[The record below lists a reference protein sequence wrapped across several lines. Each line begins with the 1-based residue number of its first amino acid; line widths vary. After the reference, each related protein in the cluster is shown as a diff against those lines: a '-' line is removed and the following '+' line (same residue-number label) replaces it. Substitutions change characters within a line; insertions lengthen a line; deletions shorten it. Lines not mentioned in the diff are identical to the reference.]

1 MRKVLFGSVIS
12 FGLLGASIAHAET
25 PATTLYDANNEIIGS
40 INSLGNIGNTSG
52 PYENHYVF
60 KLENTSDELIYIK
73 LNDPNYIPGFNGY
86 DTDYELTI
94 EANSTM
100 YITKKLTDFDPTIPQ
115 IFEQLQPGN
124 GVSINFGTLS
134 IDENIFDTS
143 IVGGEWDP
151 LAFIIEYET
160 NANTSAIEGN
170 DSDISDNS
178 DAITDNKTAIESNDS
193 DIADNKTA
201 IEGNDTDIAD
211 NKTAIESNDSDIA
224 DNKTAIE
231 SNDSD
236 IADNKTAIEGNDTD
250 IADNKTAIESNDSDI
265 ADNKTA
271 IEGNDTDISDNS
283 DAITDNKTAIEGN
296 DTDISDLEILLTTTS
311 NSLDTSNDMIE
322 QNTQGIASNS
332 VKIGNNAQAIADS
345 MAFGMVQQDV
355 NYEGLQLSIGSASY
369 DGYSG
374 FAIVGGAKVSNDIF
388 INFGATAS
396 GNFAGSANFKF

>member
-201 IEGNDTDIAD
+201 IEGNDTDI
-211 NKTAIESNDSDIA
+211 
-224 DNKTAIE
+224 
-231 SNDSD
+231 
-236 IADNKTAIEGNDTD
+236 
-250 IADNKTAIESNDSDI
+250 
-265 ADNKTA
+265 
-271 IEGNDTDISDNS
+271 
-283 DAITDNKTAIEGN
+283 
-296 DTDISDLEILLTTTS
+296 SDLEILLTTTS

>member
-271 IEGNDTDISDNS
+271 IEGNDTDISD
-283 DAITDNKTAIEGN
+283 
-296 DTDISDLEILLTTTS
+296 LEILLTTTS